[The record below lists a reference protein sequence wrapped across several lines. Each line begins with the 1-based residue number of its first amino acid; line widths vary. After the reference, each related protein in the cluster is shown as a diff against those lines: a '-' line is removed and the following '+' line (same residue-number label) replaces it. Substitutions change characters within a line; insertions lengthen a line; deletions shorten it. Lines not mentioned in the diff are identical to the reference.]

1 MGLPLAALR
10 SFLHLS
16 AISDDHRAR
25 IFQIDLGLS
34 ASGELAHGI
43 YHNMYGDDESLS
55 KLFNAL
61 EHSDQS
67 GSLLI
72 MNAFRHKE
80 SSEPD
85 LDGFWELALK
95 EETKNY
101 FMEVSGLRKSIL
113 GKANSYEAKLRKQLF
128 WLSKNGKDAPAWT
141 KSMVIGDILSGY
153 VGYELYVEKSLAKKY
168 PEVVDWIVNARAFFG
183 ITSS

>member
-43 YHNMYGDDESLS
+43 YHNVYGGDESLS
-55 KLFNAL
+55 NLFNML
-61 EHSDQS
+61 EHSDQA

-72 MNAFRHKE
+72 MNGFRHQ
-80 SSEPD
+80 SNNEPD
-85 LDGFWELALK
+85 LDAFWELALK
-95 EETKNY
+95 KETKNY
-101 FMEVSGLRKSIL
+101 FVEVSGLRKSIL
-113 GKANSYEAKLRKQLF
+113 GKAESYEAKLRKQLYY
-128 WLSKNGKDAPAWT
+128 LSMKGKDAAAGT

-168 PEVVDWIVNARAFFG
+168 PDVVDWIVNARAFFG